1 MAYTIA
7 NLKDDAVAMLHNK
20 SINKFQN
27 IYGAIN
33 RAARQLQSDADLFE
47 TERIAQITNAIYD
60 RVYDYALPSDLK
72 GNKIINI
79 TPQATSSKNTLAKNN
94 QEFSIYRQ
102 NQTYNVQYNSGVKT
116 IKLSMAGNVGV
127 QTGQDGTWVASGD
140 AENVSD
146 DSLYKLSGSASIKF
160 DLSGA
165 GTSGA
170 ITNSTF
176 TSSDLET
183 HENVSALFMWLY
195 IPDSSI
201 MTSVELQWGTDSSN
215 YWSRT
220 VTAGHSEDFLD
231 GWNLLRFDWNGATE
245 TGTPDSSDIS
255 HLKVTINYDG
265 TADTD
270 FRLDSI
276 ISKLGNIYDINYYS
290 KYLFKSDAGAW
301 KEEVDDDSDIV
312 NLDTDSYNLLTYKVA
327 EMLAMQQQGE
337 SSEFDVAYY
346 TENYQRALAQ
356 YKRNYKSKFNKIV
369 DIYYQ

>member
-1 MAYTIA
+1 MYTIS
-7 NLKDDAVAMLHNK
+7 NLKDDVVAQLHNT

-27 IYGAIN
+27 FYGAVN
-33 RAARQLQSDADLFE
+33 RAARQIQADADLFE
-47 TERIAQITNAIYD
+47 TERTSQITNAIYD

-79 TPQATSSKNTLAKNN
+79 TPQATSADNMLQKNN

-102 NQTYNVQYNSGVKT
+102 DKTYNVQFNSGVKT
-116 IKLSMAGNVGV
+116 IKLSASQSTGI
-127 QTGQDGTWVASGD
+127 QIGQDGTWVASDD
-140 AENVSD
+140 AENVSE
-146 DSLYKLSGSASIKF
+146 DSQYRLSGSYSTKF

-165 GTSGA
+165 GTDGA
-170 ITNSTF
+170 IINTTF

-201 MTSVELQWGTDSSN
+201 MTSVELQWGTDNAN
-215 YWSRT
+215 YWDRT
-220 VTAGHSEDFLD
+220 ATEGHSEDFLN
-231 GWNLLRFDWNGATE
+231 GWNLIRFDWNGATE
-245 TGTPDSSDIS
+245 NGTPDSSDIS
-255 HLKVTINYDG
+255 YLKIVVNYDG

-290 KYLFKSDAGAW
+290 KYLFQSSAGVW
-301 KEEVDDDSDIV
+301 KENVNDDEDIV

-327 EMLAMQQQGE
+327 EVLAMQQQGE
-337 SSEFDVAYY
+337 SSGFDVAYY
-346 TENYQRALAQ
+346 VENYQRALAQ
-356 YKRNYKSKFNKIV
+356 YKRTYKSKINKIV
-369 DIYYQ
+369 DIYYQV